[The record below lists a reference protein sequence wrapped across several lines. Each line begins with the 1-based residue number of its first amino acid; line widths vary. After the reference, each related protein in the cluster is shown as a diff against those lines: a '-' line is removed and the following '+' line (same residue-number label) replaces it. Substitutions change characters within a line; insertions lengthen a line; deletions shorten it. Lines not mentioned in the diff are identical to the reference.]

1 MKRTKR
7 KYNFHYV
14 AIPRM
19 TSNILKSVDFTKT
32 QKSRYLESETLF
44 FLQIKKFANYTSR
57 ATLLEKIV
65 FVAEVTFNTR
75 TEIWR
80 PSLDQNISCN
90 GKLYCLRPLH
100 PKIPR
105 TKSDKML
112 KKINKRLN
120 VT

>member
-1 MKRTKR
+1 MKRTKH

-19 TSNILKSVDFTKT
+19 TSNILKSLDFTKT
-32 QKSRYLESETLF
+32 QKSRYLESETF
-44 FLQIKKFANYTSR
+44 FLQTKKIANYTSR
-57 ATLLEKIV
+57 ATLMEKIV

-90 GKLYCLRPLH
+90 GKLYYLRPLH
-100 PKIPR
+100 PMVPR

-112 KKINKRLN
+112 KMINKGLN